1 MKRFVILFLAL
12 LCVVPTIAAKAQ
24 PPIPNYSLS
33 QNENLYWPLF
43 KRGKRSEKVRVLQSL
58 LVARGSNVDVDGIFG
73 TSTENS
79 VRIFQKSQKIKV
91 DGTVGAQ
98 TWESLVVPL
107 RRGSR
112 GAMVR
117 TFQMLLNQNGYRVKQ
132 DGVFG
137 AATEKAVRNYQ
148 KKEMIAD
155 GRASKWVW
163 CWLLGGMNIS
173 D

>member
-1 MKRFVILFLAL
+1 MKRG
-12 LCVVPTIAAKAQ
+12 Q
-24 PPIPNYSLS
+24 H
-33 QNENLYWPLF
+33 
-43 KRGKRSEKVRVLQSL
+43 SEKIRILQRL
-58 LVARGSNVDVDGIFG
+58 LILKGARLVVDGHFG
-73 TSTENS
+73 FSTENA

-91 DGTVGAQ
+91 DGVVGAQ

-112 GAMVR
+112 GSMVR

-148 KKEMIAD
+148 KKQGEGMMIAD